1 MTPAALILQFRVLA
15 ESWRRRVADDHADI
29 PRLPDPSPLEL
40 ERLHTARAR
49 RNDADE
55 LDQLI
60 TYLEREISAPAST
73 LDRSAL

>member
-1 MTPAALILQFRVLA
+1 MTPAALLLQFRVLA
-15 ESWRRRVADDHADI
+15 QSWRLRVADDHAEI
-29 PRLPDPSPLEL
+29 ARLPDPIWQ